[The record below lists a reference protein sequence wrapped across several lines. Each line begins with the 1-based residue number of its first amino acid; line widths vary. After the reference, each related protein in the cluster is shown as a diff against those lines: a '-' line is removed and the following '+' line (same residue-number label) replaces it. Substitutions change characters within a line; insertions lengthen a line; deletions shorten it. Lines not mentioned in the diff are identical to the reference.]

1 MRKKIERRISVSAC
15 LALSLSAGT
24 VWSAGVGDTIVV
36 HTSQGVAT
44 FLVENANVGR
54 AAASRVN
61 ADMAGKDGVA
71 PPPTPGY
78 ELTSKVV
85 ARGTRQAMNAA
96 LGRLRAPV
104 IAVPVEGAP
113 SYVNIEAGTIA
124 EAAALAA
131 SLRGAGFKDAVV
143 DVRRPMPLRSIPT
156 DPGLAQQWH
165 LINGVTPV
173 ADVNIEGAWNLG
185 YTGQGVTIG
194 ILEGGF
200 ETGHE
205 DLSANYHAAA
215 SQSGG
220 SATSH
225 GTACAGVAGAVGNNN
240 KGGVGAAFGAK
251 VSQLIFGSE
260 SQTATAF
267 GYKNNLNFIKSNS
280 WGPADGGFIASISG
294 VELDAIRA
302 SVESGRGGRGTI
314 FTWAAGNGG
323 SIDRVDYDGYA
334 SSRYVVS
341 VGAIGDEDYQAYY
354 NELGSAHLVVAPS
367 NGNNLGIYT
376 TDVTG
381 AGGYSTGNYTPDFG
395 GTSSACPLGAGVVAL
410 MLEANPN
417 LGWRD
422 VQHILIESARK
433 CEPFNSQWVQNGAG
447 YWVNYKYGF
456 GAIDASAAVGLA
468 RTWDNVKA
476 ESAETSG
483 LREVDAAIP
492 DNDSTGVTK
501 SATIAA
507 DFSIETVEVVLNVT
521 HPFVGDLQ
529 ITLTGPSG
537 KSSVLATK
545 RNDPTDNYS
554 GFVFTSRRHFGENA
568 KGTWTLAI
576 ADRAAQDTGV
586 WVDWQLNVYGTRGC
600 FADFNGDG
608 FVNGNDYDEFADAF
622 DLALPEADLNNDGF
636 VNGNDYDEFAS
647 AFDVGC

>member
-1 MRKKIERRISVSAC
+1 VGKWLERQVAVSAC
-15 LALSLSAGT
+15 LALALAAG
-24 VWSAGVGDTIVV
+24 AADTIVV
-36 HTSQGVAT
+36 PTSQGVET
-44 FLVENANVGR
+44 FLVESSAASR
-54 AAASRVN
+54 AAAQRVN
-61 ADMAGKDGVA
+61 ADRVGKDGLR

-85 ARGTRQAMNAA
+85 VRATRDAVNAA
-96 LGRLRAPV
+96 LAKSRTPMA
-104 IAVPVEGAP
+104 ASAVEGSPRFVSLDA
-113 SYVNIEAGTIA
+113 ATIA
-124 EAAALAA
+124 DAAALANR
-131 SLRGAGFKDAVV
+131 LREAGFKDAAV
-143 DVRRPMPLRSIPT
+143 DVRRPRPLRSIPT

-165 LINGVTPV
+165 LINTAMPV
-173 ADVNIEGAWNLG
+173 ADVNVEGAWNLG

-200 ETGHE
+200 QSSHE
-205 DLSANYHAAA
+205 DLSANYNSTA

-225 GTACAGVAGAVGNNN
+225 GTACAGVAAAVGNNN
-240 KGGVGAAFGAK
+240 KGGVGAAFNAK
-251 VSQLIFGSE
+251 VSQQVFGTE
-260 SQTATAF
+260 SQTATALGF
-267 GYKNNLNFIKSNS
+267 RNDLNWIKSNS
-280 WGPADGGFIASISG
+280 WGPTDGGFVASISG
-294 VELDAIRA
+294 VELNAIQTA
-302 SVESGRGGRGTI
+302 IASGRDGRGTI

-323 SIDRVDYDGYA
+323 SVDRVDYDGYA

-341 VGAIGDEDYQAYY
+341 VGAIGDEDSQAYY

-367 NGNNLGIYT
+367 DGNSRSIYT
-376 TDVTG
+376 TDVMG
-381 AGGYSTGNYTPDFG
+381 SGGYSSGNYTSDFG

-417 LGWRD
+417 LSWRD
-422 VQHILIESARK
+422 VQQVLIRSARR
-433 CEPFNSQWVQNGAG
+433 CDASDPLWVQNGAG

-468 RTWDNVKA
+468 RTWRNVKA
-476 ESAETSG
+476 ESTETSG
-483 LREVDAAIP
+483 LREVDTAIP
-492 DNDSTGVTK
+492 DNNSTGVAGT
-501 SATIAA
+501 ATIAA

-576 ADRAAQDTGV
+576 ADRAAQDAGV
-586 WVDWQLNVYGTRGC
+586 WVDWQLNVFGTPGC
-600 FADFNGDG
+600 LADFNGDG

-622 DLALPEADLNNDGF
+622 DRALPEADLNNDGF
-636 VNGNDYDEFAS
+636 VNGDDSDEFAS